1 MSNSTKTRDSALNAI
16 KRYMAKSIDEAFTM
30 DAENIASYLQLLSE
44 QWVRFNVAQD
54 AVEITCGADVI
65 EIEENVRIQAETW
78 YSTASANFS
87 RVKNCRTNSQD
98 SSTKASV
105 STVIRL
111 PKMELPTFSGDST
124 EWIGFFDAFSSLVDN
139 NSALT
144 DGQKLHYLRSCLKG
158 DALKIISGFK
168 ICDANYVEAWGLLT
182 SRYKVIRVIV
192 ESHLRALAEIKRA
205 THDNADAIKGVID
218 AFQQHIRELKALGRP
233 IEFWDDWL
241 VHEVVSKLAFETR
254 KQWELSL
261 VSDDP
266 PSFEQLITFL
276 EIRCRSLSMFSS
288 STTSVPIKVKT
299 ASSSKSTNVF
309 HTISKQS
316 NVCAYCS
323 GPHKIYSCEKF
334 RELDLSTKSQF
345 VKQGHICF
353 NCLSSGHYKDRCN
366 SASTCRMC
374 KQRHH
379 TLLHGALQSTTVTAV
394 NNYATHSLCAAD
406 ATSKVSA
413 KTCEFPASVDVPR
426 VSSCLNSS
434 SNPPIAVERVV
445 LLSTALVKVRDCS
458 GNWQPARALFDSG
471 SHASFVTEACVQRL
485 GLPRSTSEVNITGIG
500 SAQGGRARGEVSLSL
515 SSFSTNQCFTVKT
528 LILSKITSDLPT
540 QTIATSSWP
549 HIRGLFLADPHFM
562 KPGRV
567 DILIGMDVMDQL
579 ICTEL
584 RKGPSG
590 APMAQLTV
598 FGWTLFGSV
607 NGSEPDM
614 PRLQSL
620 HCDVH
625 LDRALNKLWELEEG
639 TQKTF
644 LTHEERYCEDHFE
657 TTHRREPNGRF
668 VVELPLKPDV
678 ALGESR
684 NFAIRNLLRL
694 ERRLAC
700 DSDLRLRYNEFMNE
714 LIDMKHMQVAS
725 ETMNPTY
732 YMPHHPVLKESS
744 TTTKLRVVFN
754 ASAKSTSGNSL
765 NDALFIGPQ
774 LQEDLY
780 SILLRF
786 RTHRYAVTADVAKM
800 YRQICVSLKHAD
812 LQRIVWRSHPSLPIQ
827 DFRMVRVTY
836 GVAAASHLA
845 VRSLQQTA
853 RDSSNDCARAVSV
866 ILKDFYMDDLLT
878 GASSKEELRLLQQN
892 ISEILR
898 EGGFE
903 LRKWASNCAELIAS
917 ISNASTNISHYIVDD
932 KDVHA
937 LGLIWNTEGDYLTFA
952 INLREPPVKLTKR
965 MFLSDAS
972 TLFDPLGLLAPAT
985 INSKIWFQD
994 IWRTKVGW
1002 DDIIPESIA
1011 TKWLEHRIEL
1021 KKLAHL
1027 KVKRWFGTEVAGSFT
1042 QLHVFADASE
1052 RAYAAVL
1059 YARTTQSDGSIIVS
1073 LISSKTKVA
1082 PLKPTTLPR
1091 LELCAAHLAA
1101 KLVRSVLHCWSDLR
1115 YPLFAWT
1122 DSTITLAWLQAHPS
1136 RWVTFIANRVAD
1148 IQEVLPPECWNHV
1161 RSEQNPADCASRGIT
1176 PSELLRHQLWWAG
1189 PIFLKSTEQ
1198 LWKQKKSKEH
1208 TTELGIRKSIRAH
1221 VINSTDHWSVMTKY
1235 SSYSKLRR
1243 VISYVL
1249 RFLTNIRANR
1259 RLNVIKRFGTPSCQE
1274 LFEAELRLISAK
1286 RPIPLRSSLLRL
1298 QPFLDGTCVLRVGG
1312 RIKNDEIAPDVR
1324 HPIILPKNCPLAKL
1338 IICEIHKV
1346 TLHAGPRI
1354 MQTVLQRRYWVIGA
1368 RSLIRN
1374 IYHKCVKCTY
1384 LNRNLTTQVMGD
1396 LPVIRTTYARCFTHT
1411 AVDFAGPYL
1420 YKFTQGRGAK
1430 ATKGYICSFI
1440 CMCTGAMHLEFVGDL
1455 STPAFLN
1462 AFKRFTNRRGFCKV
1476 MASDN
1481 GTNFVGAEKEL
1492 RIAFQQCMA
1501 DIKLRS
1507 FFADSN
1513 IEWRFNPPAA
1523 PHMGGYWETGVKRVK
1538 YHLKRVLGEV
1548 PLSYEEFNTLLT
1560 EIEAC
1565 VNSRPLCDNSEA
1577 AGDLEVLTPG
1587 HFIVGEPLK
1596 SIPEPEGQGFR
1607 GNLRQRWQAISAM
1620 RQHFWRRW
1628 RDEYLVSLQRRTKWF
1643 RSSRNIEEGDVVA
1656 VFNEP
1661 NPPTK
1666 WTIARVIKC
1675 HHGTDGRVRVVTLK
1689 TPHGELVRPIVKL
1702 CLLPTRGDLFHEE
1715 TNNLS

>member
-1 MSNSTKTRDSALNAI
+1 MSNSIKTRDSALNAI

-65 EIEENVRIQAETW
+65 EIEENVRVQAETW

-139 NSALT
+139 NSALS

-299 ASSSKSTNVF
+299 ASASKSTNVF
-309 HTISKQS
+309 HTVSKQS

-345 VKQGHICF
+345 VKQGRICF
-353 NCLSSGHYKDRCN
+353 NCLSLGHYKDRCN

-413 KTCEFPASVDVPR
+413 KAFELPASVDVPR

-607 NGSEPDM
+607 NGSESDM

-625 LDRALNKLWELEEG
+625 LDRALNKLWELEEAP
-639 TQKTF
+639 QKTY

-714 LIDMKHMQVAS
+714 LIDMKHMQVTS

-786 RTHRYAVTADVAKM
+786 RTHRYAPPIPAYPRFSHGSRNV
-800 YRQICVSLKHAD
+800 RSGSCVS
-812 LQRIVWRSHPSLPIQ
+812 SSCPITST
-827 DFRMVRVTY
+827 D
-836 GVAAASHLA
+836 G
-845 VRSLQQTA
+845 
-853 RDSSNDCARAVSV
+853 DSSNGCARAVSV

-937 LGLIWNTEGDYLTFA
+937 LGLIWNTEGDYLTFT

-1021 KKLAHL
+1021 KQLAHL
-1027 KVKRWFGTEVAGSFT
+1027 KVNRWFGTEVAGSFT

-1059 YARTTQSDGSIIVS
+1059 YARTTQSDGSITVS

-1101 KLVRSVLHCWSDLR
+1101 KLVRSVLHCWSEIR

-1208 TTELGIRKSIRAH
+1208 TTELGIRNSIRAH
-1221 VINSTDHWSVMTKY
+1221 VTNSTDYWSVMTKY

-1298 QPFLDGTCVLRVGG
+1298 QPFLDETCVLRVGG
-1312 RIKNDEIAPDVR
+1312 RIKNDEVAPDVK

-1396 LPVIRTTYARCFTHT
+1396 LP
-1411 AVDFAGPYL
+1411 
-1420 YKFTQGRGAK
+1420 
-1430 ATKGYICSFI
+1430 
-1440 CMCTGAMHLEFVGDL
+1440 
-1455 STPAFLN
+1455 
-1462 AFKRFTNRRGFCKV
+1462 
-1476 MASDN
+1476 
-1481 GTNFVGAEKEL
+1481 
-1492 RIAFQQCMA
+1492 
-1501 DIKLRS
+1501 
-1507 FFADSN
+1507 
-1513 IEWRFNPPAA
+1513 
-1523 PHMGGYWETGVKRVK
+1523 
-1538 YHLKRVLGEV
+1538 EV

-1702 CLLPTRGDLFHEE
+1702 CLLPTKGDLFHEE